1 MGVTMP
7 TVDKACI
14 VCLDLKIG
22 VIILGVLNMIGCI
35 SAAIATISLFSTY
48 TQYRREFWK
57 VLGPMLGNME
67 LDTAIHITLSVVLII
82 CIIDIIVVSLLIH
95 GARTDR
101 PSFLIPWIVFSAIYI
116 VLQVIFIILKLIALA
131 SAAFISGLVG
141 LLFHG
146 YLFVVVWSLRKK
158 LQDGNLPNAEGVML
172 DDLN

>member
-1 MGVTMP
+1 MGVTLP

-14 VCLDLKIG
+14 VCLDLKTG
-22 VIILGVLNMIGCI
+22 VIILGVINLIGCI
-35 SAAIATISLFSTY
+35 AGVITTISAFATY
-48 TQYRREFWK
+48 TQHYREWYK
-57 VLGPMLGNME
+57 ALGPMLGNME

-82 CIIDIIVVSLLIH
+82 CIIDMIVVSLLIH
-95 GARTDR
+95 GARKDR
-101 PSFLIPWIVFSAIYI
+101 PGFLIPWIVFTAIYL
-116 VLQVIFIILKLIALA
+116 VLQIIHIILKLISLA

-158 LQDGNLPNAEGVML
+158 LQGGNAEDVML